1 MSTKILT
8 FGNFKIG
15 GDNPV
20 LVQTMIKQPLCNVR
34 RILTTISKLKNEGCD
49 FVRLAFKYQKDSK
62 YLEEIISKSSLEIEV
77 DIHFQASLAIEA
89 LNLGAKMIRIN
100 PGNIKK
106 RDLKD
111 VIELAREKNAIVRLG
126 VNIGSLPPR
135 YMKKD
140 KSLGMVNIIKEY
152 VSFLERL
159 SFHDIMLSAK
169 SDSVVDTYKANL
181 KLAEM
186 FNYPIHLGVTATGS
200 GVESVVKSS
209 IGIGSLLLA
218 GIGDVIRVSYTGSV
232 FEEVKIAKAILQALN
247 LRKFGPEVISC
258 PGCSR
263 TEVDLIKIASQVKE
277 KVDEL
282 KIHLP
287 LKIAVMGC
295 EVNGP
300 GEAKLADIGI
310 AGGKGVG
317 VLFKKGKIIK
327 KVREDKM
334 VETLIAELKTITG
347 GKR

>member
-1 MSTKILT
+1 MSTKTLT

-20 LVQTMIKQPLCNVR
+20 LIQTMIKQPLYNVR
-34 RILTTISKLKNEGCD
+34 GILTTISKLKTEGCD
-49 FVRLAFKYQKDSK
+49 FVRLAFKYREDSK
-62 YLEEIISKSSLEIEV
+62 YLKEIISKSPLEIEA

-111 VIELAREKNAIVRLG
+111 VVELAKEKNAIIRLG

-140 KSLGMVNIIKEY
+140 RSLGMVNIIKEY

-159 SFHDIMLSAK
+159 GFYNIMLSAK

-218 GIGDVIRVSYTGSV
+218 GIGDVIRVSYAGSV
-232 FEEVKIAKAILQALN
+232 FEEIKIAQAILQALN

-263 TEVDLIKIASQVKE
+263 TGIDLIKIANQVKA
-277 KVDEL
+277 KVEEL

-300 GEAKLADIGI
+300 GEARLADIGI

-317 VLFKKGKIIK
+317 VLFKKGKIVK
-327 KVREDKM
+327 KVREDRM
-334 VETLIAELKTITG
+334 VETLIAELKTIAG
-347 GKR
+347 GKK